1 MSTGLASA
9 LPWIQALGW
18 TLLHFTWQG
27 AVVAAVFAA
36 VRAFLPAAQCH
47 ARHAAALGA
56 LLVLALCPVATFWLL
71 QPGVVAA
78 AGGAAPLAGGLVA
91 AAGGAAEAA
100 PAVDRLLPWLVL
112 AWIGGVLVV
121 GTRALHQWH
130 HLVRVARR
138 SGQPSLELDALL
150 DSLLLRF
157 GFAGR
162 IRVLVSTR
170 IETPMLVGWLKP
182 VILLPA
188 AVAMGLPRQQLELVL
203 AHELGHLRRLDHLV
217 NLGQALLETLFF
229 FHPAVHW
236 ISRELRHERELC
248 CDALVLRQ
256 TAGEPREYAC
266 ALAALE
272 EMRQPGSQLVL
283 AASGGHLLERVR
295 RIVGT
300 PEPLPLREPS
310 TGGRWVIVAACL
322 ALGLGLAVQRE
333 SGREA
338 HLLVAMP
345 AASWLQPPDLRLLPI
360 ATVFGF
366 ERPRLRLEVVAE
378 PVEARHAAPATPPM
392 QGNEALALRT
402 RDEPAGVPPVVPAAT
417 GAVAAAA
424 APLAPAPPAASA
436 ATAAPPS
443 PAVPPAAPRGSTP
456 PVPRQ
461 SLAATAATTPA
472 PAARPVPV
480 RMVAPRFP
488 PLSRSDG
495 DAIEA
500 SFAIDARG
508 HVRDIRLAEDGAFA
522 RAAERALRQWRF
534 DPATLPADRG
544 VRYTQRFVFAPR
556 SAGDCTPA
564 TGSHICRRADGTG
577 RSSD

>member
-1 MSTGLASA
+1 VSAGLASA

-27 AVVAAVFAA
+27 ALVGAAFAV
-36 VRAFLPAAQCH
+36 VRAFLPATQCH

-56 LLVLALCPVATFWLL
+56 LLVLALCPVATFCLL
-71 QPGVVAA
+71 QPGAIAAAAGATPLADGLAAA
-78 AGGAAPLAGGLVA
+78 AGGAVDAMP
-91 AAGGAAEAA
+91 
-100 PAVDRLLPWLVL
+100 PVDRLLPWLVL

-138 SGQPSLELDALL
+138 SSQASDELDALL
-150 DSLLLRF
+150 DSLLQRF
-157 GFAGR
+157 GFAAR

-217 NLGQALLETLFF
+217 NLGQAVLETLFF

-256 TAGEPREYAC
+256 TAGEPREYAS

-295 RIVGT
+295 RIIGA
-300 PEPLPLREPS
+300 PEPLPLRDPS
-310 TGGRWVIVAACL
+310 TGGRGVIVAACL

-333 SGREA
+333 SGSEA
-338 HLLVAMP
+338 PVLVAMP
-345 AASWLQPPDLRLLPI
+345 AASWLQPPDLRLLPL

-366 ERPRLRLEVVAE
+366 ERPRLRLEPVVE
-378 PVEARHAAPATPPM
+378 PADAGGGVPAPRVY
-392 QGNEALALRT
+392 GDEALALRSG
-402 RDEPAGVPPVVPAAT
+402 DKPAGLPPVVPAMA
-417 GAVAAAA
+417 AVALPR
-424 APLAPAPPAASA
+424 APVRRGASA
-436 ATAAPPS
+436 ATVVAS
-443 PAVPPAAPRGSTP
+443 VPPAAPRVAPP

-461 SLAATAATTPA
+461 AVAEV
-472 PAARPVPV
+472 PAANRAPTRPVPLRV
-480 RMVAPRFP
+480 VAPRFP
-488 PLSRSDG
+488 PLSRSEG

-500 SFAIDARG
+500 SFTIDARG
-508 HVRDIRLAEDGAFA
+508 RVRDIRIADEGAFS

-534 DPATLPADRG
+534 DPATLPPDRG
-544 VRYTQRFVFAPR
+544 LRYTQRFVFAPR
-556 SAGDCTPA
+556 STEDCTPA
-564 TGSHICRRADGTG
+564 TGSHICRRADAAGHPT
-577 RSSD
+577 D